1 MASMQTPAEGTGSEK
16 IHVEGGKTTEDGTH
30 SSYAHP
36 NCTFGDVLTSVTFA
50 LAPKRIVE
58 FGILD
63 GYSLAVFDRAT
74 SDADCKIEA
83 YDIFEKFVGNGSRK
97 PVLDT
102 RFGHRAPKVTIAEG
116 DFYDSPTML
125 ADGSIGLI
133 HVDIANTGEVFRF
146 AVEKLLPKLTPN
158 GVLLLEGGTPA
169 RDQVPWMIKYNKAPI
184 VPYLEE
190 LKGTPGVQVIVL
202 GDFPGITMV
211 RKVAG
216 EPPAAVVAAAAEP
229 DEPDAKKTK
238 TVP

>member
-116 DFYDSPTML
+116 NFYDSPTML

-169 RDQVPWMIKYNKAPI
+169 RDQVPWMIKYNKTPI
-184 VPYLEE
+184 VPYIEE
-190 LKGTPGVQVIVL
+190 LKGTSGVQVVVL
-202 GDFPGITMV
+202 GDFPGVTLV
-211 RKVAG
+211 RR
-216 EPPAAVVAAAAEP
+216 AAL
-229 DEPDAKKTK
+229 
-238 TVP
+238 